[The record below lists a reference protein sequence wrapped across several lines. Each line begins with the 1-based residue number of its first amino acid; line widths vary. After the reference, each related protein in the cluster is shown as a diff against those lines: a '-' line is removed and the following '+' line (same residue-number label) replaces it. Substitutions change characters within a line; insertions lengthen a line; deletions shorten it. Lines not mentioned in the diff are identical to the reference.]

1 MKVKICG
8 IKLAEDAQM
17 CESFGADAL
26 GFVHFPERSRS
37 IPLESIAA
45 ITSTLGP
52 RVMKVLVCAP
62 KSSADAIQMIHKAN
76 ADTVQLYSLPPKD
89 LNEIR
94 EQGIRVIRRV
104 SPERN
109 EAMKFVEVADF
120 LLFEEEVP
128 GTGRSYDYSKIPI
141 DCCPRAIIAG
151 GLTLNNLHLAKA
163 MKPYGLDVSSGVERA
178 LGRKD
183 RTLVSEFIRRCKS

>member
-17 CESFGADAL
+17 CESLGADAL
-26 GFVHFPERSRS
+26 VFVHFPGRGRSV
-37 IPLESIAA
+37 PLESIAA
-45 ITSTLGP
+45 ITSTLDSS
-52 RVMKVLVCAP
+52 VMKVLVCAP
-62 KSSADAIQMIHKAN
+62 KSSSEAIQMVHKAN
-76 ADTVQLYSLPPKD
+76 ADTVQLYSLLPED

-94 EQGIRVIRRV
+94 EQGIGVIRKV
-104 SPERN
+104 PPVRN
-109 EAMKFVEVADF
+109 EALKFAEAADA
-120 LLFEEEVP
+120 LLFEEEAP
-128 GTGRSYDYSKIPI
+128 GTGHSYDYSRIPV

>member
-17 CESFGADAL
+17 CESLGADAL
-26 GFVHFPERSRS
+26 GFVHFPGRGRS

-52 RVMKVLVCAP
+52 SVMKVLVCAP
-62 KSSADAIQMIHKAN
+62 KSSSEAIRMAHKASV
-76 ADTVQLYSLPPKD
+76 DTVQLYSLIPKD

-94 EQGIRVIRRV
+94 NHGIGVIRRV
-104 SPERN
+104 PPVRN
-109 EAMKFVEVADF
+109 EALKFVKAADV
-120 LLFEEEVP
+120 LLFEEEAP

-151 GLTLNNLHLAKA
+151 GLTLNNLHLAKE
-163 MKPYGLDVSSGVERA
+163 MKPYGLDVSSGVERS

-183 RTLVSEFIRRCKS
+183 RTLVSEFIRRCRS